1 MTYLAVAVTETAAPV
16 TTKTT
21 AAITIT
27 TTTAETTLLTNH
39 QRPMIMLSLRGI
51 DNYNY
56 VFFSV
61 SSPIISPE
69 ELNIFTSF
77 IVMACCHGSGTHF
90 SILESV
96 LLFVLTLLFCP
107 AFRMC

>member
-1 MTYLAVAVTETAAPV
+1 MTYLAVAVAVTETAAPV

-56 VFFSV
+56 VF
-61 SSPIISPE
+61 SPSPPP
-69 ELNIFTSF
+69 
-77 IVMACCHGSGTHF
+77 
-90 SILESV
+90 
-96 LLFVLTLLFCP
+96 LFLP
-107 AFRMC
+107 KN